1 DPDQFD
7 QFQAAAREAMR
18 TPAQVERLRS
28 VMLAVNRLRSDP
40 DLGEFFRELDE
51 DGPLALRKYGQQDWF
66 LQKLAA
72 AEASVAEEQGSPDDQ
87 DGADEQLAAELDL
100 EEQAMRE
107 LEDEL
112 IAEIFTKF
120 DTDKDGVLS
129 LDEFNSLQRTT
140 EGPDAEF
147 TSEQLA
153 SLLLA
158 ISPELLEPG
167 RGMPFKEFYRLY
179 SDQKLAEQYGT
190 DVVRDHGKI
199 FGSDTV
205 PGSAEVP
212 EYLFGDPGPG

>member
-1 DPDQFD
+1 MFQDPDQFG

-28 VMLAVNRLRSDP
+28 VMLAVSRLRSDP
-40 DLGEFFRELDE
+40 DLGEFFREFDE
-51 DGPLALRKYGQQDWF
+51 DGPAALRRYGQHDWF
-66 LQKLAA
+66 MQKLAA
-72 AEASVAEEQGSPDDQ
+72 AEASTVE
-87 DGADEQLAAELDL
+87 DGADDELATELDL

-129 LDEFNSLQRTT
+129 LDEFNSLQCAT
-140 EGPDAEF
+140 EGPDAAF
-147 TSEQLA
+147 TSEQLT

-158 ISPELLEPG
+158 ITPELQEPG
-167 RGMPFKEFYRLY
+167 RGMPFEEFYRLY
-179 SDQKLAEQYGT
+179 SDEELAEQYGT

-199 FGSDTV
+199 FGSDTA

-212 EYLFGDPGPG
+212 EDIFS